1 MLLLK
6 TKYLV
11 ITSLAALLAA
21 CGGDSDLDK
30 KSAKTLYQEATQQLY
45 AKEAQFNFKADA
57 KVDIGIENPFLTDLK
72 VKLSGAVNNNAQ
84 RYELIPEVEAAIFN
98 FKLPIL
104 VDAKK
109 KDLLLNPTNIIDTAL
124 MFAPQANSE
133 LQQYK
138 NKFVRFSTKNFEID
152 EEDMAKVITVVS
164 EVVEMGYATM
174 NEFTK
179 IIPETS
185 IEKIELNEKA
195 KQINAKAILKVRLD
209 EQQSKELQQ
218 HINTYLY
225 NQVAE
230 NEKLPEEF
238 KEGFMQGLLEANSD
252 TGYESSESV
261 LYLNDKGQ
269 IIHENDVFNYEI
281 EGEKVSI
288 SMTIDYSNY
297 GKASFTINPSEN
309 QIIDFTEEKMRS
321 LQRM

>member
-1 MLLLK
+1 MLLSK
-6 TKYLV
+6 TKYLAAV
-11 ITSLAALLAA
+11 GLTALLAA
-21 CGGDSDLDK
+21 CGGSELDK

-45 AKEAQFNFKADA
+45 AKDAQFNFKADA
-57 KVDIGIENPFLTDLK
+57 IVDIGVENPFLTDLK
-72 VKLSGAVNNNAQ
+72 VKLSGAVNNSAQ

-109 KDLLLNPTNIIDTAL
+109 KELLLNPTNIIDTAL

-152 EEDMAKVITVVS
+152 EEDMAKAMTVVT
-164 EVVEMGYATM
+164 ETVEMVYGAM
-174 NEFTK
+174 NEFAK
-179 IIPETS
+179 VIPESAIT
-185 IEKIELNEKA
+185 KMDLNEKA
-195 KQINAKAILKVRLD
+195 KQLDAKAVLKIRLD
-209 EQQSKELQQ
+209 QEQSKELQQ
-218 HINTYLY
+218 HINTYMY
-225 NQVAE
+225 EQVAA
-230 NEKLPEEF
+230 NEKLPAEF

-269 IIHENDVFNYEI
+269 IIHESDVFNYEV
-281 EGEKVSI
+281 EGEQISI
-288 SMTIDYSNY
+288 TMTVDYSNY
-297 GKASFTINPSEN
+297 GKASFTINPSDK
-309 QIIDFTEEKMRS
+309 QILDFTEENMRS

>member
-1 MLLLK
+1 MLLSK

-11 ITSLAALLAA
+11 VAGLAALLAA
-21 CGGDSDLDK
+21 CGGDSELDK

-45 AKEAQFNFKADA
+45 AKDAQFNFKADA
-57 KVDIGIENPFLTDLK
+57 NIDIGIENPFLTDLK
-72 VKLSGAVNNNAQ
+72 IKLTGAVDNNAQ
-84 RYELIPEVEAAIFN
+84 RYELVPEVETSIIN
-98 FKLPIL
+98 FKLPVL

-109 KDLLLNPTNIIDTAL
+109 KELLLNPTNVIDAAL

-138 NKFVRFSTKNFEID
+138 NKFIRFSTSNFKID

-164 EVVEMGYATM
+164 ETVEIGYGAM

-179 IIPETS
+179 VLPESS
-185 IEKIELNEKA
+185 INKMELNEKA
-195 KQINAKAILKVRLD
+195 KQLNAKAVLQVRLD

-225 NQVAE
+225 EQVAA
-230 NEKLPEEF
+230 NQKLPEEF
-238 KEGFMQGLLEANSD
+238 KEGFLQGLLEADSD

-269 IIHENDVFNYEI
+269 IIHENDVYNYEI

>member
-1 MLLLK
+1 MLLSK

-21 CGGDSDLDK
+21 CGGDSELDK
-30 KSAKTLYQEATQQLY
+30 KSVKTLYQEATQQLY
-45 AKEAQFNFKADA
+45 AKDAQFNFKADA
-57 KVDIGIENPFLTDLK
+57 NIDIGIENPFLTDLK
-72 VKLSGAVNNNAQ
+72 IKLTGAVDNNAQ
-84 RYELIPEVEAAIFN
+84 RYELVPEVETSIIN
-98 FKLPIL
+98 FKLPVL

-109 KDLLLNPTNIIDTAL
+109 KELLLNPTNIIDTAL

-138 NKFVRFSTKNFEID
+138 NKFIRFSTSNFKID

-164 EVVEMGYATM
+164 ETVEIGYGAM

-179 IIPETS
+179 VLPESS
-185 IEKIELNEKA
+185 INKMELNEKA
-195 KQINAKAILKVRLD
+195 KQLNAKAVLQVRLD

-225 NQVAE
+225 EQVAA
-230 NEKLPEEF
+230 NQKLPEEF
-238 KEGFMQGLLEANSD
+238 KEGFLQGLLEADSD

-269 IIHENDVFNYEI
+269 IIHENDVYNYEI

>member
-1 MLLLK
+1 MLLSK
-6 TKYLV
+6 TKYFV
-11 ITSLAALLAA
+11 VAGLAALLAA
-21 CGGDSDLDK
+21 CGGDSELDK

-45 AKEAQFNFKADA
+45 AKDAQFNFKADA
-57 KVDIGIENPFLTDLK
+57 NIDIGIENPFLTDLK
-72 VKLSGAVNNNAQ
+72 VKLTGAVDNSAQ
-84 RYELIPEVEAAIFN
+84 RYELVPEVEAAIFN

-109 KDLLLNPTNIIDTAL
+109 KELLLNPTNIIDTAL

-138 NKFVRFSTKNFEID
+138 NKFVRFSTNNFEID

-164 EVVEMGYATM
+164 EAVEMGYGAM

-179 IIPETS
+179 VLPESS
-185 IEKIELNEKA
+185 INKMELNEKA
-195 KQINAKAILKVRLD
+195 KQLNAKAVLQVRLD

-225 NQVAE
+225 EQVAA
-230 NEKLPEEF
+230 NQKLPEEF
-238 KEGFMQGLLEANSD
+238 KEGFLQGLLEADSD

-269 IIHENDVFNYEI
+269 IIHENDVYNYEI

-288 SMTIDYSNY
+288 TMTIDYSNY
-297 GKASFTINPSEN
+297 GKASFTINPSAN

>member
-1 MLLLK
+1 MLLSK

-11 ITSLAALLAA
+11 VAGLAALLAA
-21 CGGDSDLDK
+21 CDGDSELDK

-45 AKEAQFNFKADA
+45 AKDAQFNFKADA
-57 KVDIGIENPFLTDLK
+57 NIDIGIENPFLTDLK
-72 VKLSGAVNNNAQ
+72 IKLTGAVDNNAQ
-84 RYELIPEVEAAIFN
+84 RYELVPEVETSIIN
-98 FKLPIL
+98 FKLPVL

-109 KDLLLNPTNIIDTAL
+109 KELLLNPTNVIDAAL

-138 NKFVRFSTKNFEID
+138 NKFIRFSTSNFKID

-164 EVVEMGYATM
+164 ETVEIGYGAM

-179 IIPETS
+179 VLPESS
-185 IEKIELNEKA
+185 INKMELNEKA
-195 KQINAKAILKVRLD
+195 KQLNAKAVLQVRLD

-225 NQVAE
+225 EQVAA
-230 NEKLPEEF
+230 NQKLPEEF
-238 KEGFMQGLLEANSD
+238 KEGFLQGLLEADSD

-269 IIHENDVFNYEI
+269 IIHENDVYNYEI

>member
-1 MLLLK
+1 MLLSK
-6 TKYLV
+6 TKYFV
-11 ITSLAALLAA
+11 VAGLAALLAA
-21 CGGDSDLDK
+21 CGGDSELDK

-45 AKEAQFNFKADA
+45 AKDAQFNFKADA
-57 KVDIGIENPFLTDLK
+57 NIDIGIENPFLTDLK
-72 VKLSGAVNNNAQ
+72 VKLTGAVDNSAQ
-84 RYELIPEVEAAIFN
+84 RYELVPEVEAAIFN

-109 KDLLLNPTNIIDTAL
+109 KELLLNPTNIIDTAL

-138 NKFVRFSTKNFEID
+138 NKFVRFSTNNFEID

-164 EVVEMGYATM
+164 EAVEMGYGAM

-179 IIPETS
+179 VLPESS
-185 IEKIELNEKA
+185 INKMELNEKA
-195 KQINAKAILKVRLD
+195 KQLNAKAVLQVRLD

-225 NQVAE
+225 EQVAA
-230 NEKLPEEF
+230 NQKLPEEF
-238 KEGFMQGLLEANSD
+238 KEGFLQGLLEADSD

-269 IIHENDVFNYEI
+269 IIHENDVYNYEI

-288 SMTIDYSNY
+288 TMTIDYSNY

>member
-1 MLLLK
+1 MLLSK

-11 ITSLAALLAA
+11 VAGLAALLAA
-21 CGGDSDLDK
+21 CDGDSELDK

-45 AKEAQFNFKADA
+45 AKDAQFNFKADA
-57 KVDIGIENPFLTDLK
+57 NIDIGIENPFLTDLK
-72 VKLSGAVNNNAQ
+72 IKLTGAVDNNAQ
-84 RYELIPEVEAAIFN
+84 RYELVPEVETSIIN
-98 FKLPIL
+98 FKLPVL

-109 KDLLLNPTNIIDTAL
+109 KELLLNPTNVIDAAL

-138 NKFVRFSTKNFEID
+138 NKFIRFSTSNFKID
-152 EEDMAKVITVVS
+152 EEDMTKVITVVS
-164 EVVEMGYATM
+164 ETVEIGYGAM

-179 IIPETS
+179 VLPESS
-185 IEKIELNEKA
+185 INKMELNEKA
-195 KQINAKAILKVRLD
+195 KQLNAKAVLQVRLD

-225 NQVAE
+225 EQVAA
-230 NEKLPEEF
+230 NQKLPEEF
-238 KEGFMQGLLEANSD
+238 KEGFLQGLLEADSD

-269 IIHENDVFNYEI
+269 IIHENDVYNYEI

>member
-1 MLLLK
+1 MLLSK

-21 CGGDSDLDK
+21 CGVDSDLDK